1 MDNLRTVAII
11 QARMSSSRL
20 PGKVLLDIGG
30 EPMLVRVVERVRRA
44 RTVQA
49 VGVATTSDP
58 SDDPVAELC
67 QQRGYP
73 LWRGSQFD
81 VLDRYFRAAQ
91 QFEADVIVRVTADC
105 PVIDPQV
112 IDHTVTSFFEAGV
125 DFAANRL
132 PPPVKRTYPIGLDT
146 EVVTFAALERAWSEA
161 AEKYQ
166 REHVMPYFYDQEGRF
181 NIRVVHTDPDY
192 GSLRWTVDTPQDLE
206 LVRRIFGHFD
216 NRDDF
221 SWLDVLALFEREP
234 DLAQINASV
243 RHKFG
248 KEVDERLNS
257 Q

>member
-1 MDNLRTVAII
+1 MA
-11 QARMSSSRL
+11 SSRL

-44 RTVQA
+44 RTVHA

-67 QQRGYP
+67 QSRGYP

-81 VLDRYFRAAQ
+81 VLDRYYQAARQFR
-91 QFEADVIVRVTADC
+91 ADVIVRVTADC
-105 PVIDPQV
+105 PVIDPAV
-112 IDHTVTSFFEAGV
+112 IDHTVEVFFEAGV

-146 EVVTFAALERAWSEA
+146 EVVTFAALERAWREA
-161 AEKYQ
+161 TEKYQ

-181 NIRVVHTDPDY
+181 NIKVVHTDPDY
-192 GSLRWTVDTPQDLE
+192 GSQRWTVDTPQDLE
-206 LVRRIFGHFD
+206 LLRQIFAHLD

-221 SWLDVLALFEREP
+221 TWQDVLALFERHPE
-234 DLAQINASV
+234 LAQINAGV
-243 RHKFG
+243 RHKLG